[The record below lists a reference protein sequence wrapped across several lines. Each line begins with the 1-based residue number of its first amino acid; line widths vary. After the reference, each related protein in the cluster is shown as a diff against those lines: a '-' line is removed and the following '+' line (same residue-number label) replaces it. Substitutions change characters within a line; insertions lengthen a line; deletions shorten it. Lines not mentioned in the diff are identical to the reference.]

1 MRERTRLETA
11 IRDTRALEQG
21 LDDNIGLIE
30 LGEAEG
36 EEAIVTEAEQALR
49 DLHAAAERARLA
61 SLLSGAADATD
72 SLLTIHAGPG
82 GTAAQDWPATLL
94 STSPRWADGAAHQA
108 GLVERDP
115 GADARPKAG
124 RKPA

>member
-61 SLLSGAADATD
+61 SLLSGEADAND
-72 SLLTIHAGPG
+72 SFLEIHAGDG
-82 GTAAQDWPATLL
+82 GTEAQDRAEILL
-94 STSPRWADGAAHQA
+94 RRYARWAAAR
-108 GLVERDP
+108 GYKTEPVKDIRGE
-115 GADARPKAG
+115 
-124 RKPA
+124 